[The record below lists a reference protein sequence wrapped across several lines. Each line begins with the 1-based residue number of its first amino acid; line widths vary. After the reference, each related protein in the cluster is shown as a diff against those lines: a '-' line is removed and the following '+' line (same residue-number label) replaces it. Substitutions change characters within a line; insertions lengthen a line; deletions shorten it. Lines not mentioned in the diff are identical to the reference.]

1 MTCGIR
7 APSFPADESRKWPA
21 GALQERKTVLAEQL
35 KDLIRRLNQIG
46 IALSSEIHLPTLL
59 ELLVREVRRF
69 TRADAGSLYFK
80 VGNQL
85 RFQVAQ
91 NDTLA
96 ARGVAA
102 AGAFR
107 PHPVSLD
114 KSSIAGYVAT
124 TGEILN
130 IPDVY
135 EIPAEAEF
143 HFNPAFDERNDYRT
157 RSMLALPMWNREN
170 EIIGVLQLINALDE
184 KGNVTLF
191 DGDHVELVASLAS
204 QAAVAIQNARLISA
218 IHDVF
223 AALVRYSAS
232 AIDAR
237 SPHTAGHSRRV
248 ATYSL
253 RLARAVND
261 EHGGPF
267 ADVSFNDKEL
277 EELNYAAW
285 LHDIGKIGV
294 REEVLDKVGR
304 LSPAAMDLIANR
316 FETIKLAI
324 LYETHQKGAQ
334 HGGAPA
340 NPATDTKRRLAEV
353 DKELK
358 FIRMLNETK
367 LVTPGQIER
376 LHRIQG
382 KTFCDAQG
390 QIRPYLTDEEA
401 RPLSMPE
408 GTLTS
413 EEYEEVKNHVLHTLN
428 IINKIPFAKDLERIP
443 LIAAAHHEKLDG
455 SGYPLGLKAPDIMI
469 QARIL
474 GVADVYD
481 ALTATDRPYRGAM
494 PVEEAL
500 KILVREAET
509 GKLDRDLVRL
519 FVSKKLYDNG
529 T

>member
-1 MTCGIR
+1 M
-7 APSFPADESRKWPA
+7 
-21 GALQERKTVLAEQL
+21 LAEQL

-46 IALSSEIHLPTLL
+46 IALSSETHLPTLL

-80 VGNQL
+80 AGNQL
-85 RFQVAQ
+85 QFQVAQ
-91 NDTLA
+91 NDTMT
-96 ARGVAA
+96 AREVTT

-107 PHPVSLD
+107 PYPIPLD
-114 KSSIAGYVAT
+114 KTSIAGYVAT

-135 EIPAEAEF
+135 QIPVEAEYR
-143 HFNPAFDERNDYRT
+143 FNPAFDERNDYRT

-184 KGNVTLF
+184 KGNVTGF
-191 DGDHVELVASLAS
+191 DIDHVELVASLAS
-204 QAAVAIQNARLISA
+204 QAAVAIQNAQLIAA

-248 ATYSL
+248 ATYAL

-261 EHGGPF
+261 EQEGPL
-267 ADVSFNDKEL
+267 ADVFFSDKEL

-304 LSPAAMDLIANR
+304 LGRAAMNLIANR
-316 FETIKLAI
+316 FETIKLAV
-324 LYETHQKGAQ
+324 LYETLQERGRQ
-334 HGGAPA
+334 GGAAA
-340 NPATDTKRRLAEV
+340 NPATGTRRRLE
-353 DKELK
+353 ELQEDLE
-358 FIRMLNETK
+358 FIRTTNETK
-367 LVTPGQIER
+367 VITPEQIER
-376 LHRIQG
+376 LRRIQG
-382 KTFCDAQG
+382 KTFRDAQG
-390 QIRPYLTDEEA
+390 QIQPYLTDEEA

-408 GTLTS
+408 GSLTS
-413 EEYEEVKNHVLHTLN
+413 EEYEEVRSHVLHTLN

-443 LIAAAHHEKLDG
+443 VIAAAHHEKLDG

-509 GKLDRDLVRL
+509 GKLDRNLVQL
-519 FVSKKLYDNG
+519 FVSKKLYEEM

>member
-1 MTCGIR
+1 L
-7 APSFPADESRKWPA
+7 A
-21 GALQERKTVLAEQL
+21 GQL

-46 IALSSEIHLPTLL
+46 IALSSETHLPTLL

-80 VGNQL
+80 AGNQL

-96 ARGVAA
+96 ARDVAA

-107 PHPVSLD
+107 PYPIPLD
-114 KSSIAGYVAT
+114 KTSIAGYVAT

-135 EIPAEAEF
+135 EIPGEAEF
-143 HFNPAFDERNDYRT
+143 RFNPAFDERSGYRT
-157 RSMLALPMWNREN
+157 RSMLALPLWNREN

-204 QAAVAIQNARLISA
+204 QAAVAIQNAKLISA

-261 EHGGPF
+261 EKEGPF
-267 ADVSFNDKEL
+267 ADISFSNKEL

-304 LSPAAMDLIANR
+304 LGRFAMALVANR
-316 FETIKLAI
+316 FETIKLAV
-324 LYETHQKGAQ
+324 LHATHQQ
-334 HGGAPA
+334 NEQRGGVPA
-340 NPATDTKRRLAEV
+340 NPGPDTNRRLAEV
-353 DKELK
+353 EEDLE
-358 FIRMLNETK
+358 FIRKINETK
-367 LVTPGQIER
+367 LVTPEQTER
-376 LHRIQG
+376 LRRVQA
-382 KTFCDAQG
+382 KTYRDAQG
-390 QIRPYLTDEEA
+390 QIRPYLTEDEV

-408 GTLTS
+408 GNLSS

-428 IINKIPFAKDLERIP
+428 IINKIPFAQDLERIP

-455 SGYPLGLKAPDIMI
+455 SGYPMGLKAPDIMI

-509 GKLDRDLVRL
+509 GKLDLDLVRL
-519 FVSKKLYDNG
+519 FVSRKLYDG
-529 T
+529 VT